1 MKVTQAILVFS
12 LSLILLSCHNDDND
26 NNNRLDFS
34 ALGLKQTQWKGTFL
48 RELNERKSTESAG
61 IIFYSDNKGLYS
73 VQGAEYNFEY
83 SIDGKMLKIKDTGD
97 VIGDFDG
104 YWLLIQSDKNKMVL
118 TNGTGDENDGKAT
131 LNLTRN
137 Y

>member
-1 MKVTQAILVFS
+1 MKVPQLILAFS
-12 LSLILLSCHNDDND
+12 LSLILFSCHNDDND
-26 NNNRLDFS
+26 KFDFS
-34 ALGLKQTQWKGTFL
+34 ASSLKQTQWKGTFL
-48 RELNERKSTESAG
+48 RELNGRKSTESAG

-104 YWLLIQSDKNKMVL
+104 YWLLIESDKNKMVL